1 MTYPRIHNYNDW
13 SETVNKISHIMLALN
28 ARIPVRPKDEEVHQA
43 FRNLSLEVSKVAS
56 EGGWGLVT
64 GSDRLSELS
73 SDGVGSLMLEFLDQG
88 FSVSLTRN
96 AGILIS
102 WHHYIDPNCDAFAVS
117 REAQK
122 AAVESTLDFIRSKV
136 RNRIGQFPGC
146 DYLTL
151 EGEDGEGVTTVM
163 LDHLQ
168 ELGFGVTYE
177 LPKSTLT
184 LRWVKDAS

>member
-1 MTYPRIHNYNDW
+1 M
-13 SETVNKISHIMLALN
+13 NKISHIMLALN
-28 ARIPVRPKDEEVHQA
+28 ARIPTPPKDEEVQQA
-43 FRNLSLEVSKVAS
+43 FRSLSLEVSKVAS

-73 SDGVGSLMLEFLDQG
+73 SDGVGSLMLEFLDRG

-96 AGILIS
+96 TGILIS
-102 WHHYIDPNCDAFAVS
+102 WYHDIDPNCDAFAVS

-122 AAVESTLDFIRSKV
+122 AAVEWNLDSIRSEV
-136 RNRIGQFPGC
+136 RNRISQFPDC

-151 EGEDGEGVTTVM
+151 EGEDGEGMATVM
-163 LDHLQ
+163 MDHLQ

-177 LPKSTLT
+177 LPESTLT
-184 LRWVKDAS
+184 LKWVKDDS

>member
-1 MTYPRIHNYNDW
+1 M
-13 SETVNKISHIMLALN
+13 NKISHIMLALN
-28 ARIPVRPKDEEVHQA
+28 ARIPATPKDEEVQQA
-43 FRNLSLEVSKVAS
+43 FRSLSLAVTKIAS
-56 EGGWGLVT
+56 EGGWDFVT
-64 GSDRLSELS
+64 GSARLSELS
-73 SDGVGSLMLEFLDQG
+73 SDGVGSLMLKFLDRG

-122 AAVESTLDFIRSKV
+122 AATEWNLDSIRSEV
-136 RNRIGQFPGC
+136 QNRISQFPDH

-151 EGEDGEGVTTVM
+151 EGEGGEGMATVM
-163 LDHLQ
+163 VDALE

-177 LPKSTLT
+177 LPESTLT
-184 LRWVKDAS
+184 LKWAKDDS

>member
-1 MTYPRIHNYNDW
+1 M
-13 SETVNKISHIMLALN
+13 NKISHIMLALN
-28 ARIPVRPKDEEVHQA
+28 ARSPATPKDKEVQQT
-43 FRNLSLEVSKVAS
+43 FRELSLEVTKVAS
-56 EGGWGLVT
+56 EGGWDFVT

-73 SDGVGSLMLEFLDQG
+73 PDGVGGVGSLMLKFLDQG

-96 AGILIS
+96 TGILIS

-122 AAVESTLDFIRSKV
+122 AAVEWNLDSIRSEV
-136 RNRIGQFPGC
+136 RNHIRQFPGC

-151 EGEDGEGVTTVM
+151 EGEDGEGMATVM
-163 LDHLQ
+163 MDALQ

-177 LPKSTLT
+177 LPESTLT
-184 LRWVKDAS
+184 LKWAKDDS

>member
-1 MTYPRIHNYNDW
+1 M
-13 SETVNKISHIMLALN
+13 TVNKISHIMLALN
-28 ARIPVRPKDEEVHQA
+28 ARTPVGPKDDDVQQA
-43 FRNLSLEVSKVAS
+43 FRSLSLAVSKIAS
-56 EGGWGLVT
+56 EGGWDFVT
-64 GSDRLSELS
+64 GIARLSELPPE
-73 SDGVGSLMLEFLDQG
+73 GVGGLMLKFLDQG

-96 AGILIS
+96 TGILIS

-122 AAVESTLDFIRSKV
+122 AAVEWNLDCIRSEV

-151 EGEDGEGVTTVM
+151 EGEGGEGMATVM
-163 LDHLQ
+163 VDALQ

-177 LPKSTLT
+177 LPEATLT
-184 LRWVKDAS
+184 LKWAKDDS